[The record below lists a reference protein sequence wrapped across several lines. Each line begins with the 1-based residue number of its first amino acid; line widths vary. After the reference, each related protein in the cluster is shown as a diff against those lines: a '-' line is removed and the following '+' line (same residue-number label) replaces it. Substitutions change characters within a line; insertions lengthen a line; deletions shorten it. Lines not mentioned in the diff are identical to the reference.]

1 MESIITCRFFFK
13 LFIEFVTTSPLLFYV
28 LVFWSVGACGILAP
42 RPGVELA
49 PPALESEVLTTEP
62 PEKFPIAFLFIASF
76 PDILTTELVPLPR
89 ISLPSSLVCQKHV
102 LVLSHSVLSSS
113 LQPRG
118 PYPPGSSVH
127 GILQASLLEWADIPF
142 SKGSS

>member
-1 MESIITCRFFFK
+1 MSSWLWQALGLWWLRLASGCLWKALSLAYFFLK
-13 LFIEFVTTSPLLFYV
+13 VLIEFVTTSPLLFYV

-62 PEKFPIAFLFIASF
+62 PEKFPVTFLFTASF
-76 PDILTTELVPLPR
+76 PDIFTTELVPLPR

-113 LQPRG
+113 LQPHG
-118 PYPPGSSVH
+118 P
-127 GILQASLLEWADIPF
+127 
-142 SKGSS
+142 